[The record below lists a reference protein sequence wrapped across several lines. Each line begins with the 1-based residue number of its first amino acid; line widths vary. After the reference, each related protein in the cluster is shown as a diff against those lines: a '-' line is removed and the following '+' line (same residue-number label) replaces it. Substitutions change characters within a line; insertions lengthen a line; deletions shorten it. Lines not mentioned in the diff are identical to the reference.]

1 MIPAQKA
8 RFRGHWEDEEHATA
22 HTGTSE
28 FSFLVQ
34 SFLLIASQ
42 RLILVFFIFTKEPL
56 TVVCVFRQASEVL
69 VNLDNDR
76 HDTESTSLPF
86 TGV

>member
-1 MIPAQKA
+1 MK
-8 RFRGHWEDEEHATA
+8 EHATA
-22 HTGTSE
+22 YPGTSD
-28 FSFLVQ
+28 FSFLVG
-34 SFLLIASQ
+34 SFLLVASQ
-42 RLILVFFIFTKEPL
+42 RLILVFFIFTKKPL
-56 TVVCVFRQASEVL
+56 AVVCVFRQASEVL